1 MRVLRVPLKFLWV
14 EWLRYCNSLFFENT
28 MLRNFTRIWYSLAF
42 PIIMEVRI
50 MERFQVST

>member
-42 PIIMEVRI
+42 PIIMDLRI
-50 MERFQVST
+50 IERFQVST